1 MAEARIWNSSTNHTL
16 EWWGTRPKSA
26 AWNEKSTRDKLLT
39 AAAKTE
45 TRIIKN
51 PKWRRKILRKFGA
64 RFAHLVRKE
73 NREKQICGCPPLTDQ
88 TLSSTT
94 SRPRKPT
101 MEHPNADEW
110 TGLRLAPTK
119 IETRSWCA
127 NGKATRVRNLA
138 RENSE
143 LGLKHWRLKPFKQ
156 QKTKPNISAAKT
168 NYRKEPAPRSS
179 TMESKR
185 LNITRQDAE

>member
-1 MAEARIWNSSTNHTL
+1 MSGPGCAWR
-16 EWWGTRPKSA
+16 RPKS
-26 AWNEKSTRDKLLT
+26 KHQ
-39 AAAKTE
+39 KTE
-45 TRIIKN
+45 T
-51 PKWRRKILRKFGA
+51 G
-64 RFAHLVRKE
+64 
-73 NREKQICGCPPLTDQ
+73 
-88 TLSSTT
+88 
-94 SRPRKPT
+94 
-101 MEHPNADEW
+101 
-110 TGLRLAPTK
+110 
-119 IETRSWCA
+119 SWCA